1 MMRTLLS
8 SVFAGLLLTSSLAA
22 LADGAPAVGSLAPDQ
37 VVQQTAKDL
46 FSNVNSKKEEL
57 EKNPQELYDVVGK
70 VLLPN
75 FDFDYASRLVLGQY
89 WRSATPDQRKA
100 FEDAFYKY
108 LVHSYADALLKGN
121 YSERNVQVEAWQP
134 GADASQARVKTKVM
148 RENAAPVEV
157 DYVLTNKSGRWKAFD
172 VTIEG
177 ISYVL
182 NYRGQFGPEIQQ
194 SGIEELIKRLN
205 SESAKGPATAAQT
218 GSSG

>member
-1 MMRTLLS
+1 MRKLLLS
-8 SVFAGLLLTSSLAA
+8 VFTGLLLASSLVA
-22 LADGAPAVGSLAPDQ
+22 LADGAPAAGAVPPDQ

-46 FSNVNSKKEEL
+46 FSNVNSKKDEL
-57 EKNPQELYDVVGK
+57 GRNPQELYDIVGK

-89 WRSATPDQRKA
+89 WRSATPEQRKS
-100 FEDAFYKY
+100 FQDAFYKY
-108 LVHSYADALLKGN
+108 LVRSYADALLKGN

-134 GADASQARVKTKVM
+134 GADASQARVKTKVL

-182 NYRGQFGPEIQQ
+182 NYRGQFGPEIQK
-194 SGIEELIKRLN
+194 SGMDELIKRLN
-205 SESAKGPATAAQT
+205 SESAKGPGTAAQT
-218 GSSG
+218 GSGS